1 MLLDLPKIS
10 TNAKGEKSI
19 SVNKRNPMNIE
30 ISEERLKTLSEEI
43 YYKQKKQKKIIV
55 YNIFLEKS

>member
-1 MLLDLPKIS
+1 
-10 TNAKGEKSI
+10 
-19 SVNKRNPMNIE
+19 MNIE